1 MTTEQEEVEVKLPT
15 CDCCGI
21 LVGSEYIEKRL
32 LSTDCRCVHI
42 TEHGN
47 VSHAY
52 VVRLKLCG
60 ACSGVYQQRGVLSL
74 GEHVHGSMVLQRYD
88 PVIAQQWLQSF
99 KPGLISWIETVGGT
113 VQHMREEA
121 AREKRKKKAA
131 EGAGILSGID
141 NQL

>member
-74 GEHVHGSMVLQRYD
+74 GEHVNGSMVLERYD
-88 PVIAQQWLQSF
+88 PVVAKQWLQPF